1 MEYKGH
7 SSDPD
12 PLDTSVLVLQD
23 RHRSH
28 LVDSGQDVA
37 VILGLRIHG
46 LPITGTCDI
55 DWSWLCYELLGV
67 TPPTYEIKGS
77 AISTRWLCYQFS
89 YPPVE
94 SDDATLERELC
105 RVSLDGATDIAGY
118 VTLLQARR
126 FGGRC
131 HLLFALTLLSGI
143 DRSECCD
150 SLASNKGYLNL
161 VPQSKTS
168 IPWIG
173 EDDISALGDIH
184 RIAIDILHVIEE
196 DHRIH
201 FARQSPTS
209 SYPSMRP
216 PVSATTVRMQPIR
229 ARGRDSRRDGGRVD
243 TTLPS
248 PVFPPTEATIPDVT
262 TLETTPLST
271 NLLSPLPCLEETTTP
286 HVTSPSSLIS
296 PLLEPTILDVIA
308 SATTAVDVILPSPIS
323 PLLDA
328 TISDIT
334 ILEINPP
341 STTLPSP
348 PPLPI
353 ETTMHHTLTHVTQLD
368 VCPPRRRRGPRR
380 RRVLPPLA
388 PSQPI
393 HTETWQI
400 AQIDSTKMS
409 LYHKRP

>member
-7 SSDPD
+7 SSDLD

-37 VILGLRIHG
+37 VILGLHIHG

-55 DWSWLCYELLGV
+55 DWSLLCYEILGL

-77 AISTRWLCYQFS
+77 AISTRWLCHQFS
-89 YPPVE
+89 HPPVD
-94 SDDATLERELC
+94 SDDATLERLG
-105 RVSLDGATDIAGY
+105 GATDIAEC
-118 VTLLQARR
+118 VTLLQTRR
-126 FGGRC
+126 FRGRC
-131 HLLFALTLLSGI
+131 HLLFALTLSSGI
-143 DRSECCD
+143 DRSECCN

-173 EDDISALGDIH
+173 EDDISDIH
-184 RIAIDILHVIEE
+184 RIAIDILHVIGE

-201 FARQSPTS
+201 FAP
-209 SYPSMRP
+209 
-216 PVSATTVRMQPIR
+216 
-229 ARGRDSRRDGGRVD
+229 RGRDSRRDGGRAD

-248 PVFPPTEATIPDVT
+248 PVFPPTEATIPNVT

-271 NLLSPLPCLEETTTP
+271 NLPSPLPCLEETTTP

-308 SATTAVDVILPSPIS
+308 PTTTTVDVILPSPIS

-334 ILEINPP
+334 IPEINPP

-353 ETTMHHTLTHVTQLD
+353 ETTM
-368 VCPPRRRRGPRR
+368 RRRGPRR
-380 RRVLPPLA
+380 RRVLPPSA

-393 HTETWQI
+393 HTETCQI

-409 LYHKRP
+409 LYHRRPQRKRKTLSCGTH